1 MSRYQVS
8 DPTVCCLKKRRE
20 ETKGNTPAD
29 IAHFSMAYAELY
41 LTISRIVR
49 SFTMDL
55 YETTLKDIE
64 IHHIRLVGFPR
75 TVKGQGTG
83 RGKIRVKVTGKTE

>member
-1 MSRYQVS
+1 MPRYWVS
-8 DPTVCCLKKRRE
+8 GPTTRSSKDKGE
-20 ETKGNTPAD
+20 ETKVNGLTD

-55 YETTLKDIE
+55 YGTGLEDVKVYHSRAIAD
-64 IHHIRLVGFPR
+64 PR
-75 TVKGQGTG
+75 TVKGQGEG
-83 RGKIRVKVTGKTE
+83 QGKVQVKVTGKTD